1 MKRLGSG
8 MWDRQKAADGRLSDC
23 GMKIGDLVL
32 HDGRRYYLRGLDP
45 MSVPDRK
52 AILEDALTGEAHM
65 VPIDQIEP
73 LPPGERP
80 PLRGV

>member
-1 MKRLGSG
+1 
-8 MWDRQKAADGRLSDC
+8 
-23 GMKIGDLVL
+23 MKIGDLVL

-45 MSVPDRK
+45 MSVPDRQ
-52 AILEDALTGEAHM
+52 AILEDALKGEACM
-65 VPIDQIEP
+65 VPVGEIKP